1 MTARVRHTAS
11 RLTRRG
17 HGRGLTIF
25 NNERKPRLSEH
36 QVKSIYER
44 LQSNYFLKNIS
55 DGPPTTKTLVWR
67 VGRRKCRADK
77 IFWAGKLLPKSGRI
91 LWWRLEISGKT
102 QVEFHLTGKYIW
114 TCGGMR
120 DRISREEGTLRWRT
134 LTGEPRRSQVQVPK
148 KTLKSKS
155 LTKELLC
162 SRAQIP
168 RNNGIIKVFFQKPR

>member
-1 MTARVRHTAS
+1 MVDS
-11 RLTRRG
+11 WVFS
-17 HGRGLTIF
+17 TIRE
-25 NNERKPRLSEH
+25 NHDNT
-36 QVKSIYER
+36 KSY
-44 LQSNYFLKNIS
+44 QSNSQFFSQKYC
-55 DGPPTTKTLVWR
+55 PPTTITLVWR
-67 VGRRKCRADK
+67 VGRKCRTGK
-77 IFWAGKLLPKSGRI
+77 IFWAGKLLPKSDRI
-91 LWWRLEISGKT
+91 LWWRLEISRET
-102 QVEFHLTGKYIW
+102 IVEFHLAGKYIWTCEDFHLAGKYNW

-155 LTKELLC
+155 LTKELRC